1 MAEKKVLIV
10 DDDKEFLDEL
20 KETLV
25 MTGYDVTGISDG
37 LSAVKAARVSKPDVI
52 VLDLRMHAMS
62 GFEVADKLKGAPETS
77 NIPVIAM
84 TGYYTLKEHAW
95 LMNFCGIRRCLKK
108 PFSPLDVIAEIENVL
123 KESNHGTPR

>member
-20 KETLV
+20 KETLAL
-25 MTGYDVTGISDG
+25 TGYDVTGISDG
-37 LSAVKAARVSKPDVI
+37 MSAVKAARAGKPDII

-62 GFEVADKLKGAPETS
+62 GFEVADKLKGLPETS
-77 NIPVIAM
+77 GIPVIAM
-84 TGYYTLKEHAW
+84 TGYYTLKEHGW

-123 KESNHGTPR
+123 KESNQSK

>member
-123 KESNHGTPR
+123 KESNQSK